1 MVDLN
6 LAQFF
11 TGGPQRGQGINPS
24 NPTPMQRGQ
33 GGMLSGPPSHAD
45 KLQLAM
51 SQLDQNNVEDLAK
64 LAKILQAT
72 GDTAGAVKVLKRIE
86 DIRKAEVSAS
96 EKQAESEQET
106 KVREN
111 TYSVLTELGLTKM
124 ADAYQRGGLSQ
135 DQAGSII
142 KARGAELRKPKDTS
156 KEEEA
161 AVRDVLLKIAK
172 AQGNTDAIDFLVAGG
187 DLSKAQDV
195 LFRAKPKAPQEPRTP
210 HASITKTEQDIYKA
224 LFKQDDKFEN
234 YFDEKRFFG
243 RDDKNKRLILMNKA
257 EEIYTADPKK
267 GRKKA
272 ADEALTMLKYG
283 TSGSSSTSKKANN
296 NDPFGDA

>member
-33 GGMLSGPPSHAD
+33 RGMLSGAPSHAD

-86 DIRKAEVSAS
+86 DIRKAEVSAT
-96 EKQAESEQET
+96 EKQAESEQEA

-111 TYSVLTELGLTKM
+111 TYNILTELGLPKM
-124 ADAYQRGGLSQ
+124 ADAYQRGGISQ

-142 KARGAELRKPKDTS
+142 KARGAELRKP
-156 KEEEA
+156 EETGT
-161 AVRDVLLKIAK
+161 
-172 AQGNTDAIDFLVAGG
+172 Q
-187 DLSKAQDV
+187 
-195 LFRAKPKAPQEPRTP
+195 
-210 HASITKTEQDIYKA
+210 ASLTKTEQKIYKA
-224 LFKQDDKFEN
+224 LFEQDEKFEN
-234 YFDEKRFFG
+234 YFDENRFFG
-243 RDDKNKRLILMNKA
+243 RDDKNRVLILMNKA
-257 EEIYTADPKK
+257 EEIYAANPKV

-272 ADEALTMLKYG
+272 ADMALTFLKYG
-283 TSGSSSTSKKANN
+283 TDGSGSDLKEKEENNN

>member
-96 EKQAESEQET
+96 EKQAESAQEA
-106 KVREN
+106 K
-111 TYSVLTELGLTKM
+111 
-124 ADAYQRGGLSQ
+124 
-135 DQAGSII
+135 
-142 KARGAELRKPKDTS
+142 
-156 KEEEA
+156 
-161 AVRDVLLKIAK
+161 VRDVLLGIAN
-172 AQGNTDAIDFLVAGG
+172 AQGNTDAIKFLQAGG

-195 LFRAKPKAPQEPRTP
+195 LFRAERTPQRPSAQASLSGEEFKNYLAVLDKVLSVVDEEDYPDSVSDKGAIYGRNLKKKNELRPVFLQAEELRRINPNMSLENALREAMSYKEKPKEKP
-210 HASITKTEQDIYKA
+210 K
-224 LFKQDDKFEN
+224 DKW
-234 YFDEKRFFG
+234 KG
-243 RDDKNKRLILMNKA
+243 LIN
-257 EEIYTADPKK
+257 INPKIV
-267 GRKKA
+267 KK
-272 ADEALTMLKYG
+272 
-283 TSGSSSTSKKANN
+283 
-296 NDPFGDA
+296 

>member
-106 KVREN
+106 KVRE
-111 TYSVLTELGLTKM
+111 
-124 ADAYQRGGLSQ
+124 
-135 DQAGSII
+135 
-142 KARGAELRKPKDTS
+142 
-156 KEEEA
+156 
-161 AVRDVLLKIAK
+161 VLLKIAK